1 MTNRSGRDERSGR
14 RGRWVV
20 WAFVGFLIA
29 AFTYTSYNR
38 DRGTHSQPPN
48 VTSKALQ
55 ATVEAIEVQMY
66 AAELRAREAA
76 VTGTAEAVRATATAG
91 ASRLQAQST
100 LQAAQARRAARQAD
114 TRDRLQPVTAVSLLV
129 LTLAAGGLL
138 LYAVRRFVRVLED
151 RLRLVES
158 ETGILLVL
166 KKDRTL
172 QLDRTWGPTLDHN
185 AAPSSAPTPAQQDE
199 VTRRAQGVQAIRAAR
214 SGDQEH
220 RRQSRADPRDIQQLL
235 QHDDPHSARSHPD
248 RIPGL
253 RRVVRLRK
261 LEHAQRSGLVPPKLV
276 RAIEADWQQQVVE
289 GEYREL

>member
-29 AFTYTSYNR
+29 AFAYTRYSR
-38 DRGTHSQPPN
+38 DRSTQSQPPN

-55 ATVEAIEVQMY
+55 ATVEAIEVRMY
-66 AAELRAREAA
+66 EAELRAREAA

-91 ASRLQAQST
+91 ASRLQVQGT
-100 LQAAQARRAARQAD
+100 LQAAQARQATRQAL
-114 TRDRLQPVTAVSLLV
+114 THEVLQPVTAVSLLV
-129 LTLAAGGLL
+129 LALAAVGLL
-138 LYAVRRFVRVLED
+138 LYAVLRFIRVQED
-151 RLRLVES
+151 RLRLVET
-158 ETGILLVL
+158 ETGTLLVV
-166 KKDRTL
+166 KSDRTL
-172 QLDRTWGPTLDHN
+172 QPGLSWSPTLDHN
-185 AAPSSAPTPAQQDE
+185 DAPSSAPTPAQQNE

-214 SGDQEH
+214 SGDQGH
-220 RRQSRADPRDIQQLL
+220 RRRARTEPRDIQQLL